1 MTRFI
6 LPTTVPK
13 KLRHLLAADYKAA
26 LKEFGEANE
35 TEKKPELVLMSQKN
49 FENLLRSLEREGNK
63 VPAGNIFNDF
73 VMLVGKVKV
82 IGLQFFSDEFIE
94 IY

>member
-6 LPTTVPK
+6 LPVTAPK
-13 KLRHLLAADYKAA
+13 KNYLLAADWFAA
-26 LKEFGEANE
+26 LKEFEEANE

-49 FENLLRSLEREGNK
+49 FENVLASFMKKDLTR
-63 VPAGNIFNDF
+63 VPTGNIFNNF

-94 IY
+94 VY